1 MKRTPL
7 AEADLQGVIAVP
19 PLPRNHDTHRSINLD
34 ELNRLTRHIAAAG
47 ITRFMF
53 GGNAFLYHLPLR
65 DYEVLLDWMCD
76 APDDWWLLPAAG
88 PSYGRLMDQAE
99 LLRPREFPAVMLL
112 PSADPRDP
120 TGMEQGIREFLDAA
134 ATRAIIY
141 LKSEDAFGP
150 DPARG
155 LDVIGRLCADGQCV
169 GIKYAIVRAHPAEDP
184 FLKALLERV
193 DSALVVSG
201 IGERPAIVHMRDWGL
216 PGFTTGSGC
225 IAPLL
230 SHAIFRECRDGRW
243 DAAEEIRRRFLPLED
258 CRDAWNPARVL
269 HHAVEL
275 AGIARTGPVLPFLS
289 ALDPE
294 RLGKVRAALPPLL
307 EAAGPRA

>member
-1 MKRTPL
+1 
-7 AEADLQGVIAVP
+7 
-19 PLPRNHDTHRSINLD
+19 
-34 ELNRLTRHIAAAG
+34 
-47 ITRFMF
+47 
-53 GGNAFLYHLPLR
+53 
-65 DYEVLLDWMCD
+65 
-76 APDDWWLLPAAG
+76 
-88 PSYGRLMDQAE
+88 
-99 LLRPREFPAVMLL
+99 
-112 PSADPRDP
+112 
-120 TGMEQGIREFLDAA
+120 
-134 ATRAIIY
+134 
-141 LKSEDAFGP
+141 
-150 DPARG
+150 
-155 LDVIGRLCADGQCV
+155 
-169 GIKYAIVRAHPAEDP
+169 P

-201 IGERPAIVHMRDWGL
+201 IGERPAIVHRRDWGL

-230 SHAIFRECRDGRW
+230 SHALLRERRDGRW